1 MANNPKGSLK
11 ILASAKA
18 LQLLVALLFLSMGM
32 LGFATGSGSAGQLS
46 RELSNMF
53 GGDNEILLYVLST
66 VELVCGLI
74 LGATFFV
81 PTIPAKFVTTS
92 LTAIWIIWIALIVI
106 LDILTIDFGRF
117 DGSEWLAWIQQ
128 VVLHLIVLASIMQIQ
143 KK

>member
-1 MANNPKGSLK
+1 
-11 ILASAKA
+11 
-18 LQLLVALLFLSMGM
+18 
-32 LGFATGSGSAGQLS
+32 
-46 RELSNMF
+46 MF

-81 PTIPAKFVTTS
+81 PSIPAKFVSTS

-143 KK
+143 KS